1 MADDRLRRMRDIIY
15 KVVPVDLWRQAE
27 AAGRFTGSP
36 IDLRDGYIHFS
47 TASQAPETA
56 RRHFADV
63 ADLVIVA
70 VSAEALGA
78 DLRWEPSRHGAL
90 FPHLYAELPMTA
102 VLWVKPLPLG
112 ADGTHLFPAL
122 A

>member
-1 MADDRLRRMRDIIY
+1 MRDIIY
-15 KVVPVDLWRQAE
+15 KIVPVDLWQQAE

-36 IDLRDGYIHFS
+36 VDLRDGYIHFS

-56 RRHFADV
+56 RRHFAGV
-63 ADLVIVA
+63 ADLLIVA

-78 DLRWEPSRHGAL
+78 DLRWEPSRHGEL
-90 FPHLYAELPMTA
+90 FPHLYAKLPMTA
-102 VLWVKPLPLG
+102 ALWVRPLPLG
-112 ADGTHLFPAL
+112 ADGEHIFPAL